1 MQTVRATAEPDA
13 LAGRIAAL
21 LDAGRVGAARP
32 MLSALRRLAPDDPAG
47 AMLAAR
53 LAIREGRPQDA
64 LPELDAQIVAAP
76 SDPALRKCRA
86 ELRLL
91 LNDRL
96 GAASDA
102 AEAVILDRR
111 DPAAKAMLGVMLL
124 EFGRAADAVAC
135 LREAAAGAP
144 GNPAYRQA
152 LAAAQ
157 EAAGD
162 ADGAAATLAAATE
175 DAPGAASLRTSAMLL
190 AIRRRRFAD
199 AIAMAA
205 AARRAGAADAC
216 VLGLLGHALSSMGR
230 HEDASDAYA
239 EALKLGPDDPYVRH
253 LVSASGTVSAAG
265 RAPLAYLRAVFDG
278 CADTFEAT
286 LIGLG
291 YRIPGLIRA
300 ALLRHSPPPADRQV
314 DGSEAVG
321 PVLDLG
327 CGTGLAAVVL
337 SDLPYG
343 PITGVDASPRMLALA
358 AEKGLYAELVEAD
371 VLDTLRADMALW
383 RIVLAADVL
392 CYFGALEA
400 VFRAVAARL
409 QPGGLFVCSVEERR
423 NGPDP
428 AGDRETEDAP
438 GWTLGRLGRYAH
450 GRRYVTETAE
460 TAGLVLREIR
470 AETLRNEADEPVPG
484 LILVL
489 QRPAPAFHDVH

>member
-1 MQTVRATAEPDA
+1 MQTVHATAEPDA

-21 LDAGRVGAARP
+21 LDAGRIGAARP
-32 MLSALRRLAPDDPAG
+32 MLAALRALAPDDPA
-47 AMLAAR
+47 AATLAAR

-64 LPELDAQIVAAP
+64 LPELDARIAAAP
-76 SDPALRKCRA
+76 ADAALRKSRA

-96 GAASDA
+96 GAAGDA
-102 AEAVILDRR
+102 AEAVILDRH

-124 EFGRAADAVAC
+124 ELGRAQEAAAC
-135 LREAAAGAP
+135 LREAVAGAP
-144 GNPAYRQA
+144 GNPAYRQG

-162 ADGAAATLAAATE
+162 ADGAAATLAAAIAA
-175 DAPGAASLRTSAMLL
+175 APGAAGLRTSAMLL
-190 AIRRRRFAD
+190 AIRGRRFAD
-199 AIAMAA
+199 AAGMAE

-216 VLGLLGHALSSMGR
+216 VLGLLGHALSSLGR
-230 HEDASDAYA
+230 HEEASEAYA
-239 EALKLGPDDPYVRH
+239 EALKLGPEDPYVRH
-253 LVSASGTVSAAG
+253 LVSASGAVSAAG

-300 ALLRHSPPPADRQV
+300 ALLRHAPP
-314 DGSEAVG
+314 DGEPVG

-327 CGTGLAAVVL
+327 CGTGLAAVAL

-343 PITGVDASPRMLALA
+343 PITGVDASPRMLAMA
-358 AEKGLYAELVEAD
+358 AAKGLYAELAEAD
-371 VLDTLRADMALW
+371 VIDTLRADTAAW

-400 VFRAVAARL
+400 VFAAVAARL
-409 QPGGLFVCSVEERR
+409 LPGGLFVCSVEEA
-423 NGPDP
+423 PDE
-428 AGDRETEDAP
+428 AG
-438 GWTLGRLGRYAH
+438 WSLGRLGRYAH
-450 GRRYVTETAE
+450 GRRYVTGTAE
-460 TAGLVLREIR
+460 AAGLVVREIR
-470 AETLRNEADEPVPG
+470 AETLRHEADAPVPG

-489 QRPAPAFHDVH
+489 QRPAMASLDVH